1 MARFD
6 DFKQQERRVIRE
18 AMIGAQS
25 EFYDP
30 GHTKEERDTLEA
42 LIREIEDRD
51 LPFTFGEEP
60 AVPASKR
67 YRNLDQAMASMP
79 DVIREND
86 GFLPSLA
93 ELEARQRREAETAQE
108 PPRDARQGVPERREA
123 YTPTRPP
130 RPPSWPAGPAT
141 AGKGETGFLIIQCAH
156 CGDVHAF
163 CARQPIENYRC
174 DKCGGRTPLTDM
186 FPLRVMCE
194 CGSKYSYRTNIV
206 TKQMDVNCYK
216 CGCPVAVE
224 WSDRRG
230 RYEPIGWGERKKR
243 KGRRK

>member
-18 AMIGAQS
+18 AMITAQS

-30 GHTKEERDTLEA
+30 GHTKEDRDTLEA
-42 LIREIEDRD
+42 LIREIED

-60 AVPASKR
+60 DTPALHISAPVPV
-67 YRNLDQAMASMP
+67 MP
-79 DVIREND
+79 
-86 GFLPSLA
+86 
-93 ELEARQRREAETAQE
+93 QRITGALTYGAETAAE
-108 PPRDARQGVPERREA
+108 PPRDAWQVVSEHRET

-130 RPPSWPAGPAT
+130 QPSSGPAGPAT

-163 CARQPIENYRC
+163 SARQPIATYRC
-174 DKCGGRTPLTDM
+174 NKCGGRTPLTDM
-186 FPLRVMCE
+186 FPIRVMCE
-194 CGSKYSYRTNIV
+194 CGSRYNYRTNIV
-206 TKQMDVNCYK
+206 TKQMDVDCYK

-224 WSDRRG
+224 WSERRG
-230 RYEPIGWGERKKR
+230 RYEPIGWGERKR

>member
-6 DFKQQERRVIRE
+6 DFKQLERRVIRE
-18 AMIGAQS
+18 ALTGAQS

-30 GHTKEERDTLEA
+30 GHTKEDRDTLEA
-42 LIREIEDRD
+42 LIREVEDKD
-51 LPFTFGEEP
+51 LPFTFGEPVKPVLDIGIP
-60 AVPASKR
+60 APTQPERISIMVK
-67 YRNLDQAMASMP
+67 
-79 DVIREND
+79 
-86 GFLPSLA
+86 A
-93 ELEARQRREAETAQE
+93 EKDQE
-108 PPRDARQGVPERREA
+108 PPRNARQTTPARREA
-123 YTPTRPP
+123 YTPTRPT
-130 RPPSWPAGPAT
+130 RPSSGPAGPAT
-141 AGKGETGFLIIQCAH
+141 AGKGETGFLLIRCDH

-163 CARQPIENYRC
+163 CARQPITVYRC
-174 DKCGGRTPLTDM
+174 EKCGGRTLLTDM

-224 WSDRRG
+224 WSDRRS

>member
-30 GHTKEERDTLEA
+30 GHTKEDRDTLEA

-60 AVPASKR
+60 AAPALHIS
-67 YRNLDQAMASMP
+67 APAPVMP
-79 DVIREND
+79 
-86 GFLPSLA
+86 
-93 ELEARQRREAETAQE
+93 QRITATIQPRHITATVAAATETAQE

-130 RPPSWPAGPAT
+130 RPSSGPAGPAT

>member
-67 YRNLDQAMASMP
+67 YRNLS
-79 DVIREND
+79 RE
-86 GFLPSLA
+86 
-93 ELEARQRREAETAQE
+93 ERQREAERLAAIGDLMPIIRQTAAMVGFE
-108 PPRDARQGVPERREA
+108 IVNRITFRDKATGRE
-123 YTPTRPP
+123 
-130 RPPSWPAGPAT
+130 
-141 AGKGETGFLIIQCAH
+141 
-156 CGDVHAF
+156 
-163 CARQPIENYRC
+163 YR
-174 DKCGGRTPLTDM
+174 
-186 FPLRVMCE
+186 
-194 CGSKYSYRTNIV
+194 
-206 TKQMDVNCYK
+206 
-216 CGCPVAVE
+216 
-224 WSDRRG
+224 
-230 RYEPIGWGERKKR
+230 
-243 KGRRK
+243 